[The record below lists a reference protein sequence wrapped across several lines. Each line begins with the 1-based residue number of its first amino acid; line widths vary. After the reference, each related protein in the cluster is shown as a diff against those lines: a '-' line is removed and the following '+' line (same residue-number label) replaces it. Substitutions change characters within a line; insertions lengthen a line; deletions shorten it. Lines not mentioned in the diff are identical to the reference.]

1 MPILSVCI
9 RLLSPLIFLLL
20 VGTISAQPYRDPDAD
35 RLRIRAIT
43 ELNSTS
49 DDYAPFMT
57 ASRQRLYFTS
67 SRGDDMAKIFR
78 SASKGE
84 FWDEPDREVDTTI
97 NDPYSDN
104 GSFNAPFPAAA
115 QLFSLSQSD
124 YAQLHYAS
132 VGIFTMG
139 KRPGNVGDA
148 DLYTIKVGYNEV
160 DLVDPGHMPVVNS
173 DAWDAQGTMSSD
185 GSYIIFSSTRS
196 SGEGGMDLWIAD
208 RTVDGGYGE
217 PRNLGSVINT
227 SGNEFSPFLAA
238 DGRTLFFSSTGHGGF
253 GAADIFRTSLMPSGK
268 WIPPVNLGDKI
279 NTSANELF
287 FFCIGRDRFFFAS
300 DRSGGKG
307 GLDLYEGGPNIFA
320 PSYSMVKISIPD
332 TTIDRPLKGRVKIIE
347 TSLGRTVAEL
357 EVDYSQDAEIPLPS
371 GLNYRIETLVPEFG
385 QKVTELTNIPPDTTV
400 KVKIRYGSTPPAPE
414 MTFEIDGVNVPLFVS
429 GYYRINTQTSLDDL
443 RRRQESEMKRLTYI
457 TDVRNDTAAYND
469 YVRRAG
475 KVQSIL
481 DDFYHRCVDRYFPG
495 YIRVKK
501 PKERLE
507 ILVYGYADPRPILG
521 SYMEK
526 PITFYDS
533 SGKSYQVRTGEK
545 MDNFK
550 LGGLRAYYA
559 VQYLDARFRE
569 AASQGHSEYKNL
581 LDAGVIRWMPVSGNV
596 DARSGGDDLAQKRRI
611 RVVFRRIFDGG

>member
-1 MPILSVCI
+1 MRILTVYI
-9 RLLSPLIFLLL
+9 RFSSPLLLL
-20 VGTISAQPYRDPDAD
+20 LIIGSVVAQPYRDPDAD
-35 RLRIRAIT
+35 QLRIRAIT
-43 ELNSTS
+43 ELNSSS

-57 ASRQRLYFTS
+57 ASRARLYFTS

-78 SASKGE
+78 SARKGE
-84 FWDEPDREVDTTI
+84 FWDEPDRVVDTTI

-115 QLFSLSQSD
+115 QLFTLSQSD
-124 YAQLHYAS
+124 YDQLHYAA

-160 DLVDPGHMPVVNS
+160 DLVDPGHIPVVNS

-185 GSYIIFSSTRS
+185 GSFMVFSSTRS
-196 SGEGGMDLWIAD
+196 SGQGGMDLWISH
-208 RTVDGGYGE
+208 RIPDGSYGE
-217 PRNLGSVINT
+217 PKNLGSVINT

-253 GAADIFRTSLMPSGK
+253 GAADIFRTTLTPSGG
-268 WIPPVNLGDKI
+268 WTAPVNLGDKI

-287 FFCIGRDRFFFAS
+287 FFCIGRDKFFFAS
-300 DRSGGKG
+300 DRPGGKG

-320 PSYSMVKISIPD
+320 PSYSMVRISIPD
-332 TTIDRPLKGRVKIIE
+332 TTIDRPLKGKVKIIE

-357 EVDYSQDAEIPLPS
+357 EVNYGEDAQIPLPA
-371 GLNYRIETLVPEFG
+371 GLSYRIESMVPEYG
-385 QKVTELTNIPPDTTV
+385 TKVTTLTNIPPDTTV
-400 KVKIRYGSTPPAPE
+400 KLEIRYGSTPPEPE

-429 GYYRINTQTSLDDL
+429 GYYRINTQASLEDL
-443 RRRQESEMKRLTYI
+443 RRRQENEMKRLTYI
-457 TDVRNDTAAYND
+457 TDVRTDTAAYND
-469 YVRRAG
+469 YLGRAT

-495 YIRVKK
+495 YMRVKK
-501 PKERLE
+501 PGERLE

-521 SYMEK
+521 SYMEQ
-526 PITFYDS
+526 PITFHDS

-559 VQYLDARFRE
+559 VQYLDGRFRE
-569 AASQGHSEYKNL
+569 AAAQGQTEYKKL
-581 LDAGVIRWMPVSGNV
+581 LDAGTIRWIPVSGNV

-611 RVVFRRIFDGG
+611 RVVFRRVIP